1 MERMFERWGKVVD
14 VYIAKK
20 RNKTGRFF
28 GFVNEKW
35 LEDQLRDVWFG
46 SYKAWVNISRYAK
59 PYRKENKTRQ
69 NRGEQRQVNNPRMK
83 TRNNNHTKTEKDLQ
97 KRQSFRREGETYV
110 EAMRNGEATTSQ
122 NKEAMQG
129 GRQRT
134 KKEDKVSQAEGER
147 ESTGLAI
154 TINGEEM
161 AWAKNGYVGLVRN
174 IEEVQMIQTKLEEEG
189 ITTVKAIPMG
199 GERIFL
205 KAVEN
210 EDFRSLVKESEQ
222 IFQQMFSLIR
232 EWKPRDT

>member
-1 MERMFERWGKVVD
+1 
-14 VYIAKK
+14 
-20 RNKTGRFF
+20 
-28 GFVNEKW
+28 
-35 LEDQLRDVWFG
+35 
-46 SYKAWVNISRYAK
+46 
-59 PYRKENKTRQ
+59 
-69 NRGEQRQVNNPRMK
+69 
-83 TRNNNHTKTEKDLQ
+83 
-97 KRQSFRREGETYV
+97 
-110 EAMRNGEATTSQ
+110 MRNGEATTSQ
-122 NKEAMQG
+122 NKEAMKG